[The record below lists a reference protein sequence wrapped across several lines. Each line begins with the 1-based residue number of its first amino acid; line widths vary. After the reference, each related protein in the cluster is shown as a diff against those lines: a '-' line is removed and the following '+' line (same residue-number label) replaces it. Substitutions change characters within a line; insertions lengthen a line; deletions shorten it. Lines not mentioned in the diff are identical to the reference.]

1 MEHNIPPPSTPQH
14 RRPDFSSFFAHLSL
28 IDTSSV
34 SNRHALPLPSD
45 ISAANRVAAEGYA
58 LMLSGDPELRERI
71 LAVLLQGIEQPGKE
85 VKGVGE
91 DWCDG

>member
-1 MEHNIPPPSTPQH
+1 MEHNIPPPSAPQH
-14 RRPDFSSFFAHLSL
+14 RRPDFSSFFAHLSS

-58 LMLSGDPELRERI
+58 LMLGGDPELRERI

-91 DWCDG
+91 GWCDG